1 MHLRVQGDDKLRGK
15 SLTFLP
21 PYPKTLARKDCC
33 PVYGIDQMTVT
44 EDVALVT
51 LHQVPAKL
59 PLIAGI
65 FETVGESGINIDMI
79 SQTTP
84 QGGWV
89 SLSFTVSG
97 EELPKMMSLTA
108 RLKER
113 HAEIRPLLSSGNVKL
128 SLYGKEMVHMHGV
141 AAAAIQTVSQVI
153 EHIYLI
159 TTSELDISF
168 LIPASDLPA
177 ASQALQKRFGL

>member
-1 MHLRVQGDDKLRGK
+1 M
-15 SLTFLP
+15 
-21 PYPKTLARKDCC
+21 
-33 PVYGIDQMTVT
+33 YGIDQMTVT

-51 LHQVPAKL
+51 FHQVPAKL
-59 PLIAGI
+59 PLIAEI
-65 FETVGESGINIDMI
+65 FQLVGESGVNIDMI

-89 SLSFTVSG
+89 SLSFTVSE
-97 EELPKMMSLTA
+97 EELPQMMALTA
-108 RLKER
+108 KLRER
-113 HAEIRPLLSSGNVKL
+113 HPEIRPLLSSGNAKL

-141 AAAAIQTVSQVI
+141 AAAAIHTVSQVL

-177 ASQALQKRFGL
+177 ASQALTEKFVL

>member
-1 MHLRVQGDDKLRGK
+1 M
-15 SLTFLP
+15 
-21 PYPKTLARKDCC
+21 
-33 PVYGIDQMTVT
+33 YGIDQMTVT

-51 LHQVPAKL
+51 FHRVPAKL

-65 FETVGESGINIDMI
+65 FQAVGESGINIDMI

-97 EELPKMMSLTA
+97 EELPKMMALTA
-108 RLKER
+108 QLKER
-113 HAEIRPLLSSGNVKL
+113 YPEIRPLLSSGNVKL
-128 SLYGKEMVHMHGV
+128 SLYGREMVQMHGV

-177 ASQALQKRFGL
+177 ASQALQEHFAL

>member
-15 SLTFLP
+15 SWTFLP

-108 RLKER
+108 RLKE
-113 HAEIRPLLSSGNVKL
+113 AAGYDEAKAVF
-128 SLYGKEMVHMHGV
+128 YGKEMVHMHGV